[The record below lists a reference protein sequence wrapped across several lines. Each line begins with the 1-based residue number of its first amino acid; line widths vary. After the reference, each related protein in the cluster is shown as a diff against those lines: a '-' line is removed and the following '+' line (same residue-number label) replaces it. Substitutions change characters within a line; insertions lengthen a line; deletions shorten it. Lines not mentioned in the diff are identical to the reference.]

1 MKKPI
6 CLPVVAGLVLSLCFY
21 PAYPQDTTRIISHN
35 QVKVVTDP
43 TKGVNSYPAEV
54 TFPAAGQPVRK
65 INILVTFQ
73 CPDGLQCGEWD
84 YIDYVNLKGTDPVT
98 GKEFTYEIARLI
110 TPYGRF
116 FGDKW
121 FFTFKAD
128 ITDFSSLLRNKAVVE
143 YVHSGYESD
152 KTCGWKITVKFE
164 FISGPPVADALSVEP
179 LWNGQFPYGDTLKPI
194 EKNLD
199 ARTVRASEKTRFL
212 RLRVIQTGH
221 GMDREENCAEFCS
234 KYRDILFDGKIAEHR
249 DIWMTCGSNPVYPQ
263 AGTWIY
269 DRANWCPGCMVNP
282 EHFDLFVNPGTTHTV
297 DINMEPYTV
306 TRGEATA
313 NYVFSSFLIQYGKPR
328 ATNDIAI
335 EEILAPSVHEN
346 FSRMNPVGYDSK
358 ILIRNCGAQSLKS
371 LKIEYGLAGQ
381 VPMVY
386 LWTGNLA
393 FGKSE
398 EILLPGILV
407 SDLEKDLFTVTLSK
421 PNGKAD
427 QYTGDNR
434 MTSIRVAPPIYPS
447 KFILIGKTNR
457 DSSQTSWKITDPS
470 GKIWYQK
477 TESDLKDN
485 TEYQDT
491 ITLPDG
497 HYSLLVTDKGGDG
510 LEFWANPRA
519 GMGNVRLASTDGKLI
534 KAFGSDFGNGIFQ
547 SFTVDS
553 RKPEFTTQ
561 EAMVLAYPH
570 RPTQN
575 TTLML
580 HFNQPQTVT
589 GRLTTQDGKL
599 LQEMTWHDVTQG
611 NFLIDLSNYPDGIY
625 MLMLKYGDQ
634 TESIRLKKAGRR
646 MSD

>member
-1 MKKPI
+1 M
-6 CLPVVAGLVLSLCFY
+6 SFY
-21 PAYPQDTTRIISHN
+21 AAYPQDTTRIISHN

-43 TKGVNSYPAEV
+43 TTGVNSYPAEV
-54 TFPAAGQPVRK
+54 MFPIAGQPVRK
-65 INILVTFQ
+65 INILVIFE

-84 YIDYVNLKGTDPVT
+84 YIDYINLKGTDPVT
-98 GKEFTYEIARLI
+98 GKDFNYEIARLI

-116 FGDKW
+116 FGEKW

-128 ITDFSSLLRNKAVVE
+128 LTDFTSLLRNKATVE

-152 KTCGWKITVKFE
+152 KTCGWKISIKFE
-164 FISGPPVADALSVEP
+164 FVSGPPVANALSVEP
-179 LWNGQFPYGDTLKPI
+179 MWNGQFPYGDSLKPI
-194 EKNLD
+194 DNYLD
-199 ARTVRASEKTRFL
+199 KRTVQASEKSRLL

-249 DIWMTCGSNPVYPQ
+249 DIWMACGSNPVYPQ

-282 EHFDLFVNPGTTHTV
+282 EHFDLFVDPGTPHSV
-297 DINMEPYTV
+297 DINMEPYKV

-328 ATNDIAI
+328 ATNDAAI
-335 EEILAPSVHEN
+335 EEILAPSDHEN
-346 FSRMNPVGYDSK
+346 FSRMNPVGYGSK
-358 ILIRNCGAQSLKS
+358 ILIRNNGTQSLKS
-371 LKIEYGLAGQ
+371 LKIEYGLSGQ
-381 VPMVY
+381 KPI
-386 LWTGNLA
+386 LFNWAGNLE

-398 EILLPGILV
+398 EVLLPGILV
-407 SDLEKDLFTVTLSK
+407 SDEEQELFTVTLSK

-427 QYTGDNR
+427 QYAGDNR
-434 MTSIRVAPPIYPS
+434 MTSIRVAPPVYPS
-447 KFILIGKTNR
+447 KFILICKTNR
-457 DSSQTSWKITDPS
+457 DSSQTAWKITDAS

-485 TEYQDT
+485 TEYKDT
-491 ITLPDG
+491 ISLPDG
-497 HYSLLVTDKGGDG
+497 HYTLLVTDKGGDG

-519 GMGNVRLASTDGKLI
+519 GMGYVRLASTDGKLI
-534 KAFGSDFGNGIFQ
+534 KAFGSDFGNEIFQ

-553 RKPEFTTQ
+553 TKPDYAKQ
-561 EAMVLAYPH
+561 EALVLAYPH

-589 GRLTTQDGKL
+589 GRLTTQDGKT
-599 LQEMTWHDVTQG
+599 LQQLIWYDVTQG
-611 NFLIDLSNYPDGIY
+611 NFLIDLSNYPDGTY
-625 MLMLKYGDQ
+625 MLEVNYGDK

-646 MSD
+646 M